1 MPAKKKSAPKKAS
14 KKTTTPKK
22 VEPVEPTPVE
32 PVAPVEPDPVVEE
45 EDTFMVYTELSEM
58 KNRLRDLITLTRE
71 LSTMVTAFEKRVAKD
86 KRVVDK
92 RMKRKQ
98 TKLNADGTKPL
109 NGFSK
114 PGNVS
119 DELRKFMGLKKDE
132 LVARVDVTKFIT
144 KYCKDNNLNN
154 PKDKRILTP
163 DTALQKLLKVESG
176 VELTYFNL
184 QKYLKYHFPNKE
196 GVFATA

>member
-22 VEPVEPTPVE
+22 MEPAPVEPAPAPVE
-32 PVAPVEPDPVVEE
+32 PAPVAPVVE

-58 KNRLRDLITLTRE
+58 KTRLRDLITMTRE